1 MVWKQLLL
9 VSCLSAAM
17 FLSMLQEGSSA
28 SVGVTQV
35 ATGQEPQEGECRAQP
50 GVPGE
55 WASPCGSPSEL
66 FLVVTGLFRVSGVKQ
81 VFVPESDALNF
92 LRRNG
97 RRSPRPPQEIN
108 EENRQHPGANER
120 QVEYYEERQ
129 YEYEN
134 FAEEQI
140 DEYARSQEANEQW
153 RWRGYNGLYPP
164 YPSDRRRV

>member
-17 FLSMLQEGSSA
+17 FLSS
-28 SVGVTQV
+28 
-35 ATGQEPQEGECRAQP
+35 
-50 GVPGE
+50 
-55 WASPCGSPSEL
+55 
-66 FLVVTGLFRVSGVKQ
+66 VKQ

>member
-35 ATGQEPQEGECRAQP
+35 ATGQEPQEG
-50 GVPGE
+50 
-55 WASPCGSPSEL
+55 
-66 FLVVTGLFRVSGVKQ
+66 VKQ

-108 EENRQHPGANER
+108 E
-120 QVEYYEERQ
+120 
-129 YEYEN
+129 
-134 FAEEQI
+134 
-140 DEYARSQEANEQW
+140 YARSQEANEQW